1 MVRKEKDMSI
11 VEGSVDL
18 SSEFDQPVETVF
30 AAWSDKEAQLT
41 WGDPGEGWSM
51 AFDAFNFAVGQT
63 DICRFGPDG
72 GRQYVNENRYLV
84 IDCGR
89 RIVYSTSLASEG
101 HVTFAGTMAIAFEA
115 RGNGTRLRLIEQG
128 LYFDG
133 EDDVA
138 GHRSGWESMLDA
150 LGRFLRG

>member
-1 MVRKEKDMSI
+1 MIDY
-11 VEGSVDL
+11 
-18 SSEFDQPVETVF
+18 
-30 AAWSDKEAQLT
+30 
-41 WGDPGEGWSM
+41 
-51 AFDAFNFAVGQT
+51 GQ
-63 DICRFGPDG
+63 
-72 GRQYVNENRYLV
+72 
-84 IDCGR
+84 

-101 HVTFAGTMAIAFEA
+101 YVTFAGTVAIAFEA

>member
-1 MVRKEKDMSI
+1 MARKEKDMSI

-18 SSEFDQPVETVF
+18 SRDFDHPVETVF
-30 AAWSDKEAQLT
+30 AAWSNENAQLH

-51 AFDAFNFAVGQT
+51 TFDAFHFAVGQT

-84 IDCGR
+84 IDKDR
-89 RIVYSTSLASEG
+89 RIAYATSLTGEG
-101 HVTFAGTMAIAFEA
+101 HITFAGTVAVAFE
-115 RGNGTRLRLIEQG
+115 RKGSGTHMRLIEQG

-133 EDDVA
+133 RDDVA
-138 GHRSGWESMLDA
+138 GHRSGWEGMLDA
-150 LGRFLRG
+150 LGRYLRG

>member
-1 MVRKEKDMSI
+1 MSI

-18 SSEFDQPVETVF
+18 SRDLDQPVEAVF

-41 WGDPGEGWSM
+41 WSAPGEGWSM

-63 DICRFGPDG
+63 DICRFGQND

-84 IDCGR
+84 IEHGR
-89 RIVYSTSLASEG
+89 RIVYATSVASEG
-101 HVTFAGTMAIAFEA
+101 HVTFAGTVAIAFDA
-115 RGNGTRLRLIEQG
+115 KGSGTRMRLIEQG

-133 EDDVA
+133 QDDVE

-150 LGRFLRG
+150 LGRYLRG